1 MMLSDCVLVDGYYS
15 SMMLFQREVYL
26 GVVEERREC
35 ALDAYLIDGGEVTKV
50 LLIVFVVILVGVIF
64 WRLLG
69 KRKWWLGLESTD
81 GDVAFE
87 DVDD

>member
-26 GVVEERREC
+26 GVVEERRES

-69 KRKWWLGLESTD
+69 KRK
-81 GDVAFE
+81 
-87 DVDD
+87 